1 LLCGRG
7 SLDACAADRPRASSG
22 VHVTRRDPARARK
35 ETAMNEQNL
44 IDRLRNAAQ
53 SFAREAQD
61 EMFELISEEQC
72 QQCCQ
77 KKNGGNVTEPELP
90 PEP

>member
-1 LLCGRG
+1 
-7 SLDACAADRPRASSG
+7 
-22 VHVTRRDPARARK
+22 
-35 ETAMNEQNL
+35 MNEQNL
-44 IDRLRNAAQ
+44 IDRLRNAAHAQ

-77 KKNGGNVTEPELP
+77 RRERAEDERASDKQGQPADQGGRPSRQ
-90 PEP
+90 